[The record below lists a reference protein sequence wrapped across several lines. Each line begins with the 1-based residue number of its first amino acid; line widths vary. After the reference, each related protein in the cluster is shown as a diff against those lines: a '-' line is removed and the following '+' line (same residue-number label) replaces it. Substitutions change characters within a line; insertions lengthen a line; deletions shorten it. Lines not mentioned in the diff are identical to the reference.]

1 MRQQQKHIVKR
12 IMFLKI
18 NAQRKENWDVVTIEE
33 EWRNPNHYSNVE
45 RCENRFQTQHSNLR
59 FCIIIIRTLQSGKFG
74 RLNSKG
80 N

>member
-12 IMFLKI
+12 IMLLKI

-45 RCENRFQTQHSNLR
+45 RC
-59 FCIIIIRTLQSGKFG
+59 
-74 RLNSKG
+74 
-80 N
+80 